1 MKSLVLNNNLD
12 AGFFSSL
19 PWQGFEYQLCFE
31 IHDQGDHFH
40 YI

>member
-12 AGFFSSL
+12 AGLFSL

-31 IHDQGDHFH
+31 IHDQGDHFY